1 MDLLTLFLIA
11 VGLSMDAFA
20 VSVSD
25 GMCYPGMPKSRAIAI
40 AGAFGLFQGIMP
52 VAGYFAGSA
61 FADLISGFDHWIA
74 LILLAVIGGNMIRE
88 AIQDIRN
95 PEEQVCR
102 VFTWKLLLAQAM
114 ATSIDALAV
123 GISFA
128 MLSAN
133 IYWAAGFI
141 AVVTFTLSLIG
152 VVAGKRFGGL
162 LRQKAEIAGGIILI
176 LIGLKIFIEH
186 TFF

>member
-25 GMCYPGMPKSRAIAI
+25 GMCYPDMPRKRALAI

-52 VAGYFAGSA
+52 AAGYFAGNA
-61 FADLISGFDHWIA
+61 FASLISGFDHWVA
-74 LILLAVIGGNMIRE
+74 LILLAAIGGNMIRE
-88 AIQDIRN
+88 AVGEMKH
-95 PEEQVCR
+95 PEEETCR
-102 VFTWKLLLAQAM
+102 VFTWKLLLAQAV

-133 IYWAAGFI
+133 IFYAASFI

-152 VVAGKRFGGL
+152 VVAGRRFGGL
-162 LRQKAEIAGGIILI
+162 LRQKAEIVGGLI
-176 LIGLKIFIEH
+176 LIGIGVKIFIEH